1 VSTAYPLAHG
11 RGLHPP
17 ARPDLAGHRPRRPR
31 PDHRQ
36 APQRYRHRPHQ
47 TGAQALRARL
57 LNQVNEGRR
66 PATDATVAQLLG
78 RWLEVADLA
87 WSTRVT
93 YQGYVDRTILPAL
106 GHVQLR
112 RLDTATLDR
121 FYTILRA
128 RGGSAGG
135 PLAPATVRQVHAILR
150 RALDQAARWGWI
162 PANPAA
168 LASPPRLGPA
178 DLRPPTPE
186 EVSRLLAVTYAADP
200 DFAVLLWLA
209 ATTGARRGELCAL
222 RWPSVDLDVA
232 ELVVARNLI
241 VRGGRLVEKDTKTHA
256 ARRIALSDDSIAL
269 LEEHRRRCAERAQA
283 CGAQLAPDAH
293 VFSFDPAGRQP
304 MNPDSVTHR
313 FGRLAKQLGL
323 RARLHDL
330 RHYAATQLI
339 AGGVDVRTVSG
350 RIGHAGGGATTLK
363 VYTHFQAAP
372 DRRAAELLEQ
382 TLNRP
387 TQGHTGGG

>member
-1 VSTAYPLAHG
+1 MADGYIRQRGTAWQVIVH
-11 RGLHPP
+11 
-17 ARPDLAGHRPRRPR
+17 AGHDPITGKRRNL
-31 PDHRQ
+31 
-36 APQRYRHRPHQ
+36 
-47 TGAQALRARL
+47 TGTARTKRDAQALRARL
-57 LNQVNEGRR
+57 LTQVNEGKR
-66 PATDATVAQLLG
+66 PATDATVAELLA

-93 YQGYVDRTILPAL
+93 YQGYVDRAILPAL
-106 GHVQLR
+106 GQVPLR

-121 FYTILRA
+121 FYTTLRV
-128 RGGSAGG
+128 RGGAGG
-135 PLAPATVRQVHAILR
+135 QPLAAATVRQVHAILR
-150 RALDQAARWGWI
+150 RALGQAARWGWL

-168 LASPPRLGPA
+168 LASPPRPGPA

-186 EVSRLLAVTYAADP
+186 EVSQLLAVTYEADP

-222 RWPSVDLDVA
+222 RWSNVDVA
-232 ELVVARNLI
+232 AGELVIVRNLI
-241 VRGGRLVEKDTKTHA
+241 MRGGQLVEKDTKTHA

-269 LEEHRRRCAERAQA
+269 LEEHRCRCAERAQA
-283 CGAQLAPDAH
+283 CGVPLADQAF

-323 RARLHDL
+323 QARLHDL

-363 VYTHFQAAP
+363 VYTHFQAAA
-372 DRRAAELLEQ
+372 DRRAAQLLEK
-382 TLNRP
+382 TLRRP
-387 TQGHTGGG
+387 S

>member
-1 VSTAYPLAHG
+1 MAEGYIRQ
-11 RGLHPP
+11 RGNAWQVIVH
-17 ARPDLAGHRPRRPR
+17 AGHDPITGKRRNL
-31 PDHRQ
+31 
-36 APQRYRHRPHQ
+36 
-47 TGAQALRARL
+47 TGTARTKREAQALRARL
-57 LNQVNEGRR
+57 LTQVNEGKR
-66 PATDATVAQLLG
+66 PVADATVAQLLA

-93 YQGYVDRTILPAL
+93 YQGYIDRTILPAL
-106 GHVQLR
+106 GQVPLP

-121 FYTILRA
+121 FYTTLRV
-128 RGGSAGG
+128 RGGAGG
-135 PLAPATVRQVHAILR
+135 QPLTPATVRQVHAILR
-150 RALDQAARWGWI
+150 RALGQAARWGWL

-168 LASPPRLGPA
+168 LARPPRPGPA

-186 EVSRLLAVTYAADP
+186 EVSQLLAVAYQADP

-222 RWPSVDLDVA
+222 RWSSVDLDAA
-232 ELVVARNLI
+232 ELVIVRNLI
-241 VRGGRLVEKDTKTHA
+241 VRGGQLVEKDTKTHA
-256 ARRIALSDDSIAL
+256 ARRIALHDDSIAL
-269 LEEHRRRCAERAQA
+269 LEEHRRRCMQRAQA
-283 CGAQLAPDAH
+283 CGAQLATDAY
-293 VFSFDPAGRQP
+293 VFSFDPASCQP

-323 RARLHDL
+323 HARLHDL

-350 RIGHAGGGATTLK
+350 RIGHAGGGATTLR

-382 TLNRP
+382 TLRRP
-387 TQGHTGGG
+387 SGGDMGAGL

>member
-1 VSTAYPLAHG
+1 MAEGYIRQ
-11 RGLHPP
+11 RGETWQVIVH
-17 ARPDLAGHRPRRPR
+17 AGHDPITGKRRNL
-31 PDHRQ
+31 
-36 APQRYRHRPHQ
+36 
-47 TGAQALRARL
+47 TGTARTKREAQALRARL
-57 LNQVNEGRR
+57 LTQVNEGRR
-66 PATDATVAQLLG
+66 PATDATVAQLLT

-93 YQGYVDRTILPAL
+93 YQGYVDRAILPAL
-106 GHVQLR
+106 GHVPLR

-121 FYTILRA
+121 FYTTLRA
-128 RGGSAGG
+128 RGGTGG
-135 PLAPATVRQVHAILR
+135 TPLSPATVRQVHAILR

-168 LASPPRLGPA
+168 LASPPRPGPA
-178 DLRPPTPE
+178 DIRPPTSE
-186 EVSRLLAVTYAADP
+186 EVSRLLAVTYATDP

-222 RWPSVDLDVA
+222 RWSGVDLDAA
-232 ELVVARNLI
+232 ELVVVRNLI
-241 VRGGRLVEKDTKTHA
+241 VRGGQLVEKDTKTHA
-256 ARRIALSDDSIAL
+256 ARRIALFDDSVAL
-269 LEEHRRRCAERAQA
+269 LHEHQRRCAQRAQA
-283 CGAQLAPDAH
+283 CGAELAPDAY
-293 VFSFDPAGRQP
+293 VFSFDPASRQP

-313 FGRLAKQLGL
+313 FGRFAKQLSL
-323 RARLHDL
+323 HARLHDL

-382 TLNRP
+382 TLRRP
-387 TQGHTGGG
+387 TGEGMSAGL

>member
-1 VSTAYPLAHG
+1 MAQGYIRQ
-11 RGLHPP
+11 RGETWQVIVH
-17 ARPDLAGHRPRRPR
+17 AGHDPITGKRRNL
-31 PDHRQ
+31 
-36 APQRYRHRPHQ
+36 
-47 TGAQALRARL
+47 TGTARTKRDAQALRARL
-57 LNQVNEGRR
+57 LTQVNEGKR
-66 PATDATVAQLLG
+66 PATDATLAQLLA

-93 YQGYVDRTILPAL
+93 YQGYVDRVILPAL
-106 GHVQLR
+106 GQIPLR

-121 FYTILRA
+121 FYTVLRT
-128 RGGSAGG
+128 RGGVGG
-135 PLAPATVRQVHAILR
+135 TPLAPASVRQVHAIVR

-178 DLRPPTPE
+178 DIRPPTPE
-186 EVSRLLAVTYAADP
+186 EVSRLLQVAYEADP

-222 RWPSVDLDVA
+222 RWSSIQLDAA
-232 ELVVARNLI
+232 ELLIVRNLI
-241 VRGGRLVEKDTKTHA
+241 VRDGQLVEKDTKTHA
-256 ARRIALSDDSIAL
+256 ARRIALSGNSLAL
-269 LEEHRRRCAERAQA
+269 LQEHQDRCSQRAQA
-283 CGAQLAPDAH
+283 CGVPLAPAAY
-293 VFSFDPAGRQP
+293 VFSFDPAGRRP

-313 FGRLAKQLGL
+313 FGRLARQLGL
-323 RARLHDL
+323 RVRLHDL

-363 VYTHFQAAP
+363 VYTHFQAAA

-382 TLNRP
+382 TLRRP
-387 TQGHTGGG
+387 S